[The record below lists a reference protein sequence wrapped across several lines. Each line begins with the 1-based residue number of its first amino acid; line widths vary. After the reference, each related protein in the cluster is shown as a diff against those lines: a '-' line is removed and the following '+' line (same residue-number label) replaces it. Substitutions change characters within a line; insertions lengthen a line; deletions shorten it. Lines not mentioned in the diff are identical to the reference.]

1 MFMLALQIQD
11 KWCTEYT
18 KYLNVTGDAKQLKAR
33 GGARGIGSFIAL
45 KYLIIAA
52 GG

>member
-1 MFMLALQIQD
+1 MLALQIQD
-11 KWCTEYT
+11 KWYTEYT

-33 GGARGIGSFIAL
+33 GGGARGIGSFIAL